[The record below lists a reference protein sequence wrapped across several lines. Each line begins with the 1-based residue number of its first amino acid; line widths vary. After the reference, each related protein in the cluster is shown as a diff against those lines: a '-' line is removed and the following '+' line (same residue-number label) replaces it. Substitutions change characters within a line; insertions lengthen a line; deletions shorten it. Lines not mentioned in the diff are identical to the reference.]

1 MFIWELWF
9 RLMDDAINRIS
20 AEANCLS
27 LYVVLLDSAV
37 EVLLIWLRV
46 VLLEVRKSGIH
57 AASWSW

>member
-1 MFIWELWF
+1 
-9 RLMDDAINRIS
+9 MDDAINRIS